1 MNWLK
6 MLMIYNKRE
15 ILFPFDGAIFKWR
28 QIGDAAPHSLFSRRS
43 LKRSRLREI
52 QIAGILKEAQVGV
65 AALERV
71 GVGTPS
77 FEADVH
83 APERGT

>member
-1 MNWLK
+1 

-52 QIAGILKEAQVGV
+52 QIAGILKEAQAGWLMSANRRNTLV
-65 AALERV
+65 AWGGAPVL
-71 GVGTPS
+71 TP
-77 FEADVH
+77 
-83 APERGT
+83 